1 MRDVRNVLNLVRRK
15 NFVWLG
21 RLKLNERSGE
31 AAETWDEPEFT
42 IDTKVR
48 EFAEHLG
55 CDPRVAQEAYDRMK
69 VDWLLD
75 GEIGRDLREELK
87 GLEAV
92 ERSINRASRHDIEV
106 VFRLKKDVTKS
117 DQQEQK
123 VAQKSQDS
131 NQALS
136 NSPC

>member
-1 MRDVRNVLNLVRRK
+1 METPCATCATCAISCGRK

-31 AAETWDEPEFT
+31 AAEAWDELEFT

-75 GEIGRDLREELK
+75 GEIGRELREELM

-92 ERSINRASRHDIEV
+92 ERSINGGSWYAIV
-106 VFRLKKDVTKS
+106 VVYRLRKDVTKP
-117 DQQEQK
+117 DQQE
-123 VAQKSQDS
+123 
-131 NQALS
+131 
-136 NSPC
+136 

>member
-1 MRDVRNVLNLVRRK
+1 MRDVRNVRNLVRRK

-31 AAETWDEPEFT
+31 AAEAWDELEFT

-48 EFAEHLG
+48 EFAELLG

-75 GEIGRDLREELK
+75 GEIGRELREELM

-92 ERSINRASRHDIEV
+92 
-106 VFRLKKDVTKS
+106 
-117 DQQEQK
+117 
-123 VAQKSQDS
+123 
-131 NQALS
+131 
-136 NSPC
+136 

>member
-1 MRDVRNVLNLVRRK
+1 M
-15 NFVWLG
+15 
-21 RLKLNERSGE
+21 NERLGG

-69 VDWLLD
+69 VDWSLD

-92 ERSINRASRHDIEV
+92 ERSINRANYFMRLVPSLILRFLTIRVDQFSREDQANYCFIII
-106 VFRLKKDVTKS
+106 FFSKKSFD
-117 DQQEQK
+117 
-123 VAQKSQDS
+123 
-131 NQALS
+131 
-136 NSPC
+136 

>member
-1 MRDVRNVLNLVRRK
+1 MRNVLNLVRRK

-31 AAETWDEPEFT
+31 AAEAWDELEFT

-75 GEIGRDLREELK
+75 GEIGRELREELM

-92 ERSINRASRHDIEV
+92 ERSINGGSWYAIV
-106 VFRLKKDVTKS
+106 VVYRLRKDVTKP
-117 DQQEQK
+117 DQQE
-123 VAQKSQDS
+123 
-131 NQALS
+131 
-136 NSPC
+136 

>member
-1 MRDVRNVLNLVRRK
+1 MRDVRNVHNLVRRK

-31 AAETWDEPEFT
+31 AAEAWDELEFT

-75 GEIGRDLREELK
+75 GEIGRELREELM

-92 ERSINRASRHDIEV
+92 
-106 VFRLKKDVTKS
+106 
-117 DQQEQK
+117 
-123 VAQKSQDS
+123 
-131 NQALS
+131 
-136 NSPC
+136 